1 MHNHLLLGPLL
12 RQLHRQFP
20 RFLARRTLEQGGL
33 PRRWYAALLGL
44 RSSPVVSP
52 LCLCSCRWRCFLGNL
67 VLMLFPVLALVVRFH
82 IGGWRS
88 FPQAGIPGQS
98 GSFCS
103 RSPIL
108 RLVGFP
114 PSLSSAHAG
123 NPSAREIWIG
133 LTREPL
139 MHHTSGHRSV
149 PFHSCNW

>member
-1 MHNHLLLGPLL
+1 MHNHRPLGPLL
-12 RQLHRQFP
+12 RQLHQHFP
-20 RFLARRTLEQGGL
+20 IFLARRTLEQGGST
-33 PRRWYAALLGL
+33 RRWYAALLGM
-44 RSSPVVSP
+44 RSSPVCFSLY
-52 LCLCSCRWRCFLGNL
+52 LCVADVDGVLLGFL
-67 VLMLFPVLALVVRFH
+67 VLLLLFPMLAFAVRFH

-149 PFHSCNW
+149 PVH